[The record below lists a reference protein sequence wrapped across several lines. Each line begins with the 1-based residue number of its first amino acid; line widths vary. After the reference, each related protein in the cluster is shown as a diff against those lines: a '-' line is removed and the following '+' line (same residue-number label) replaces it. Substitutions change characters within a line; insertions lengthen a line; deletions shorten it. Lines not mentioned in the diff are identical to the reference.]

1 MSLQTALSSEGAV
14 FRAQFV
20 RRNTI
25 TPLRC
30 HTVLTASSPAD
41 TLDLHKL
48 SAPRTKTGEDQE
60 MNGFFGV
67 KTLFVGLA
75 VSALLAALPC
85 VAIGQEAAAKSAPVR
100 GSIVED
106 RAAKKLIEAGE
117 SRFEVEEISKAL
129 EIWKSVIERY
139 PRSRFRYQAHMK
151 LGDYYLERDRSYD
164 RARVHFEAIA
174 VEENR
179 DDVLRAEATLK
190 AGICF
195 YHARNYGKC
204 FQIMRDVIETFPVS
218 AQVNQAYYYIGLGHF
233 QLGHYSR
240 AIAALEKVG
249 TSLSGDE
256 GDAAKLEAGKRFFV
270 KIEDADLAI
279 LDPGESIEVQAV
291 TTSGDEERFKCF
303 PVGRNVRLV
312 LGSIPSRLGKPLKQ
326 NGVLDVRGGDEVSVT
341 YVDQHTANE
350 EVDQP
355 VINAVAVVGDGQVMI
370 TDGAFRESL
379 RGVVLDKTVNVRIS
393 DPDHDISDRADK
405 LPAVIEVHRRKTDAE
420 LEAEAAAAAAQNEPE
435 SPAAAP
441 TAEDS
446 ADGILEDPVEI
457 DRFKLIDRV
466 EVRLTEVPIVLQLI
480 AGNAESNLPAT
491 SGSESQD
498 PVAAGEDSDPSAV
511 KSTGAI
517 HTGIFQAVVSL
528 AKTAE
533 IVAGDA
539 QLQALPGDEIR
550 VIYVDEINSGE
561 GLAELQARARCLEG
575 NIGGVRVTRAQI
587 SNEELRVQTR
597 LKTADALTQ
606 IGNRYKEFGLK
617 KKADEKYRL
626 ALRECEEI
634 MVDVRKLKG
643 RLLEEA
649 YVQLWHVYFE
659 MDQLNLAAA
668 MCQRLQ
674 TEFPS
679 SGFVDDA
686 LLQLGE
692 VARTQGDLNRAIGI
706 FNRLVGMQTSQ
717 LRGEAQFGIAEC
729 YEQMADGAA
738 GNASAQLRDRSFQ
751 EYKKVFDQFPTSG
764 RVGEAVAKM
773 AEHYYQQKDYQR
785 AVDTFETVLESHPD
799 AKFLDVILFNY
810 GRCLY
815 RMERKP
821 EARRRFEQ
829 LIGEF
834 PESPLAGD
842 AKKISEALTQGGF

>member
-1 MSLQTALSSEGAV
+1 MDQPSKMASLWT
-14 FRAQFV
+14 
-20 RRNTI
+20 
-25 TPLRC
+25 
-30 HTVLTASSPAD
+30 
-41 TLDLHKL
+41 
-48 SAPRTKTGEDQE
+48 
-60 MNGFFGV
+60 
-67 KTLFVGLA
+67 GLA
-75 VSALLAALPC
+75 FCAVVGVFS
-85 VAIGQEAAAKSAPVR
+85 AAATAQTPASTGSPVR

-106 RAAKKLIEAGE
+106 RAARKLIEAGE
-117 SRFEVEEISKAL
+117 SRFEAEEIPKAL

-139 PRSRFRYQAHMK
+139 PRSRLRYQAHMK
-151 LGDYYLERDRSYD
+151 LGDYYLDRDRSYD

-179 DDVLRAEATLK
+179 DDMLRAESTLK
-190 AGICF
+190 VGVCF
-195 YHARNYGKC
+195 YQVRNYGKC

-240 AIAALEKVG
+240 AISALEKVG
-249 TSLSGDE
+249 TSLTDDDGGTE
-256 GDAAKLEAGKRFFV
+256 KLEAGKRFFV

-279 LDPGESIEVQAV
+279 LDPGESIDVQAV
-291 TTSGDEERFKCF
+291 TTSGDEERMKCF

-312 LGSIPSRLGKPLKQ
+312 LGSIPSRLGKPRKQ
-326 NGVLDVRGGDEVSVT
+326 NGVLDVKGGDQVRVT
-341 YVDQHTANE
+341 YVDQHTADE
-350 EVDQP
+350 ELDKP
-355 VINAVAVVGDGQVMI
+355 VISAVTVVGDGQVMI

-379 RGVVLDKTVNVRIS
+379 GGVVLGKNVNVRIS
-393 DPDHDISDRADK
+393 DPDHDITDGADK
-405 LPAVIEVHRRKTDAE
+405 LAAVVEIHRRKTDEE
-420 LEAEAAAAAAQNEPE
+420 LEAEAAEAVAKADAGEIE
-435 SPAAAP
+435 ASPKG
-441 TAEDS
+441 AEQS
-446 ADGILEDPVEI
+446 EDLIEEPVEVNP
-457 DRFKLIDRV
+457 FKLVDRV
-466 EVRLTEVPIVLQLI
+466 EITLTEVQLTFEL
-480 AGNAESNLPAT
+480 GTAESSSSGEPVGGDGAAKPGDDQAPADQQPEEPDDSIH
-491 SGSESQD
+491 SG
-498 PVAAGEDSDPSAV
+498 V
-511 KSTGAI
+511 
-517 HTGIFQAVVSL
+517 FQAVVAL
-528 AKTAE
+528 AKTDE
-533 IVAGDA
+533 IVADDE
-539 QLQALPGDEIR
+539 QLQALPGDQVR
-550 VIYVDEINSGE
+550 VVYLDEVHSGE

-587 SNEELRVQTR
+587 SNEELRVQTS

-617 KKADEKYRL
+617 EKADQKYRL
-626 ALRECEEI
+626 ALRECEDI
-634 MVDVRKLKG
+634 MADVRKLRG

-674 TEFPS
+674 NEFPS
-679 SGFVDDA
+679 SGFLDDA

-729 YEQMADGAA
+729 YEQMADGAE

-751 EYKKVFDQFPTSG
+751 EYKKVFDQFPASG

-773 AEHYYQQKDYQR
+773 AEHYYQQKDYGR

-815 RMERKP
+815 RMDRKP

-834 PESPLAGD
+834 PESPLASD

>member
-1 MSLQTALSSEGAV
+1 
-14 FRAQFV
+14 
-20 RRNTI
+20 
-25 TPLRC
+25 
-30 HTVLTASSPAD
+30 
-41 TLDLHKL
+41 
-48 SAPRTKTGEDQE
+48 
-60 MNGFFGV
+60 MNGFFGA
-67 KTLFVGLA
+67 KTLFAGLA
-75 VSALLAALPC
+75 ASALLAALPC
-85 VAIGQEAAAKSAPVR
+85 VVAGQEAVAKRAPVR

-117 SRFEVEEISKAL
+117 SRFEAEEISKAL

-204 FQIMRDVIETFPVS
+204 FQIMRDVIESFPVS

-249 TSLSGDE
+249 TSLSDEDGD
-256 GDAAKLEAGKRFFV
+256 GARLEAGKRFFV

-291 TTSGDEERFKCF
+291 TTHGDEERFKCF

-312 LGSIPSRLGKPLKQ
+312 LGSIPSRLGQPQKQ
-326 NGVLDVRGGDEVSVT
+326 NGVLDVRGGDEVRVT

-355 VINAVAVVGDGQVMI
+355 VISTVTVVGDGQVMI

-393 DPDHDISDRADK
+393 DPDHDVSDSADK
-405 LPAVIEVHRRKTDAE
+405 LTAVIEVHRRKTDGE
-420 LEAEAAAAAAQNEPE
+420 LEAEAAEAAARDEPD
-435 SPAAAP
+435 AP
-441 TAEDS
+441 VSAPPAEDI
-446 ADGILEDPVEI
+446 ADAILEDPVEI

-466 EVRLTEVPIVLQLI
+466 EVTLTEVPIVLQLV
-480 AGNAESNLPAT
+480 AGDAESNLPAP
-491 SGSESQD
+491 SGSESQEPLD
-498 PVAAGEDSDPSAV
+498 ADEDSDSPAV
-511 KSTGAI
+511 KAADSI
-517 HTGIFQAVVSL
+517 HTGVFQAVVSL

-533 IVAGDA
+533 VVADDG

-643 RLLEEA
+643 SLLEEA

-815 RMERKP
+815 RMDRKP
-821 EARRRFEQ
+821 AARRRFEQ

-834 PESPLAGD
+834 PESPLASD
-842 AKKISEALTQGGF
+842 AKKISEALAQGGF